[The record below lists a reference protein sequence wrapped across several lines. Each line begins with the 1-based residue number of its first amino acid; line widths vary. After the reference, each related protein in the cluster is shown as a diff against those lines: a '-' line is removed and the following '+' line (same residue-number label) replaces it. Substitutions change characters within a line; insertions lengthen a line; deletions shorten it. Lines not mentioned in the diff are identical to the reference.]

1 MAVFR
6 IISTAALDFQGD
18 LTYDVIPAMIW
29 GLAQVSTAV
38 ILACCPLLRPLFE
51 KMVPKR
57 LTRIATNRTHRR
69 TEPIRIITNIAV
81 HPDTSTPR
89 TQTVQADAF
98 LRPVG
103 PVFEVSPSAP
113 PKRRKSLHEH
123 ICCGS
128 SDQSEA
134 GV

>member
-57 LTRIATNRTHRR
+57 LTRIATNRQYTARS
-69 TEPIRIITNIAV
+69 EPIRIITNIAV
-81 HPDTSTPR
+81 HPDTSGPR
-89 TQTVQADAF
+89 TQAAQADDF
-98 LRPVG
+98 LSPAG
-103 PVFEVSPSAP
+103 PVFEVAP
-113 PKRRKSLHEH
+113 LTPTKRRKSCHEL
-123 ICCGS
+123 CSGS
-128 SDQSEA
+128 DRSE
-134 GV
+134 V